1 MRTSL
6 KPTLV
11 TIAIIELLSVSAFA
25 QTSTATN
32 TALETIVI
40 EAQRLSNATARLAQ
54 EESPNVINVMTV
66 EEMRKL
72 PDVSIAESVRRL
84 PGIAMEADTGEG
96 RFINI
101 RGLDSDLNSVTFGGL
116 RLPPSNNASP
126 FGGGRAVALDA
137 IPTGLV
143 GAITVTKTN
152 LPEQD
157 AEALGGTIE
166 ITPKTAPRNGQPFF
180 DARIGTGIEP
190 ARNTPITDISVS
202 AGLRFG
208 GAGTPVGQIPSF
220 SDKPFSVVFT
230 AAYYE
235 DKRGFDDVEVDF
247 INGGGNPYLSYDD
260 IQQRHYQYN
269 RKRHGY
275 GIDLG
280 YEPDATSSYYIRAF
294 DAGYEETVLTNR
306 LTIQTTDSPVAVG
319 ASFTDG
325 IDKFEK
331 TLRDGRERIGNKV
344 LALGGKNTFG
354 DMVLDYRLGYTS
366 GSDTVLNNYNSTFR
380 FNPNNAAITYSN
392 SGEGNTPRFTVTGA
406 DYLNPSNYVLKGF
419 SNQSSETLDKEN
431 SFAVNLKSAVK
442 WAGFEEESFKV
453 GLNVR
458 MRNRTVGVQPYSYS
472 LASAPSINLADVS
485 SGGNVNFYNG
495 AYDNGPQITPGVL
508 QGTLA
513 PYQNISTGN
522 ANTALLRSQTDQE
535 NVSAVYGQYL
545 FEQGML
551 TVIGGLRVEMTH
563 ADYGA
568 VAQGADASGNSFLS
582 PITATAN
589 YNNVFPS
596 VQAKY
601 ETSKDTFVRAAF
613 SSTIARPGFNQI
625 NPSVSVDPGGPS
637 VSSGNPNLKPTYAN
651 SFDISWEK
659 YLPSAGI
666 VSIGFFDKE
675 LSNYIASN
683 VSYVTFPNSGL
694 YAGLGGALTQVVSYS
709 NISNSYVRG
718 LELNYE
724 QKLKAWADAAD
735 GWGVGANYTFVNSN
749 FEIRPGESSL
759 LPSTSQRTANATV
772 YYEKDGLNLRLGAY
786 YVSRNLFGIGGDAS
800 SDVFSEPR
808 FSVDFGGSY
817 ALNKKVSVYFNAKN
831 MTNTPLVYTI
841 GTSDR
846 VIQREFYGATY
857 QAGVNLSF

>member
-6 KPTLV
+6 KLTLV
-11 TIAIIELLSVSAFA
+11 TIAIIELLNVSAFA
-25 QTSTATN
+25 QTAKPAA

-40 EAQRLSNATARLAQ
+40 EAQRTPNSIARLAQ
-54 EESPNVINVMTV
+54 EESPNLINVMTV

-72 PDVSIAESVRRL
+72 PDVSIAESVRRI

-116 RLPPSNNASP
+116 RLPPSNTASP

-152 LPEQD
+152 LPDQD

-166 ITPKTAPRNGQPFF
+166 ITPKTTPRNGQPFF

-190 ARNTPITDISVS
+190 ARNTPITDISIS
-202 AGLRFG
+202 MGMRFG
-208 GAGTPVGQIPSF
+208 GSGTPAGHIPSF

-235 DKRGFDDVEVDF
+235 DQRGFDDVEQAFV
-247 INGGGNPYLSYDD
+247 GGANPYLSYDS
-260 IQQRHYQYN
+260 IEQRHYQYN

-280 YEPDATSSYYIRAF
+280 YEPDGTSNYYIRAF
-294 DAGYEETVLTNR
+294 EAGYEETVLRNR
-306 LTIQTTDSPVAVG
+306 LTIQTTDSPVANG
-319 ASFTDG
+319 GSFTDSV
-325 IDKFEK
+325 DSFDK
-331 TLRDGRERIGNKV
+331 TLRDARERISNKV

-366 GSDTVLNNYNSTFR
+366 GSDTFLNDYNSTFR
-380 FNPNNAAITYSN
+380 FSPASATVTYNN
-392 SGEGNTPRFTVTGA
+392 SGDGNTPRFTVSGA
-406 DYLNPSNYVLKGF
+406 DYVNPSNYTLKKF
-419 SNQSSETLDKEN
+419 SNKTTDTLDKEN
-431 SFAVNLKSAVK
+431 SLAVNLKSAVK
-442 WAGFEEESFKV
+442 WGGFDEESFKT
-453 GLNVR
+453 GFNAR
-458 MRNRTVGVQPYSYS
+458 MRNRTAGVQPYSYS
-472 LASAPSINLADVS
+472 LSGAPSISLANAS
-485 SGGNVNFYNG
+485 GGGNVNFYNG
-495 AYDNGPQITPGVL
+495 AYNNGPQITPGVL
-508 QGTLA
+508 QGILA
-513 PYQNISTGN
+513 PYQMISSGN
-522 ANTALLRSQTDQE
+522 ASDALLGSQTDKE
-535 NVSAVYGQYL
+535 NVSAVYGQYQ
-545 FEQGML
+545 FEQGKL
-551 TVIGGLRVEMTH
+551 TVIGGLRVESTH
-563 ADYGA
+563 AEYGA
-568 VAQGADASGNSFLS
+568 YAQGANASGNSFIS
-582 PITATAN
+582 PITATTDYTNA
-589 YNNVFPS
+589 FPS

-601 ETSKDTFVRAAF
+601 ELSKDTFVRTAF

-625 NPSVSVDPGGPS
+625 NPSVSVDPGGPT
-637 VSSGNPNLKPTYAN
+637 VSAGNPNLKPTYAN

-675 LSNYIASN
+675 LSNYIAN
-683 VSYVTFPNSGL
+683 NISYATFPNSGL
-694 YAGLGGALTQVVSYS
+694 YAGLGGGLTQVVSYT
-709 NISNSYVRG
+709 NISNSYARG

-724 QKLKAWADAAD
+724 QKLKEWAAAAD
-735 GWGVGANYTFVNSN
+735 GWGIGANYTFVNSK

-772 YYEKDGLNLRLGAY
+772 YYENNGLNLRIGAY

-800 SDVFSEPR
+800 SDVFCEPR

-817 ALNKKVSVYFNAKN
+817 ALNKQVSVYFNAKN
-831 MTNTPLVYTI
+831 MTNTPLVYSQ
-841 GTSDR
+841 GTADR

-857 QAGVNLSF
+857 QTGVNLSF

>member
-11 TIAIIELLSVSAFA
+11 TIAIIELLNVSAFA
-25 QTSTATN
+25 QTAKPAA

-40 EAQRLSNATARLAQ
+40 EAQRTPNSIARLAQ
-54 EESPNVINVMTV
+54 EESPNLINVMTV

-72 PDVSIAESVRRL
+72 PDVSIAESVRRI

-116 RLPPSNNASP
+116 RLPPSNTASP

-166 ITPKTAPRNGQPFF
+166 ITPKTTPRNGQPFF

-190 ARNTPITDISVS
+190 ARNTPITDISIS
-202 AGLRFG
+202 MGMRFG
-208 GAGTPVGQIPSF
+208 GSGTPAGHIPSF

-235 DKRGFDDVEVDF
+235 DQRGFDDVEQAFV
-247 INGGGNPYLSYDD
+247 GGANPYLSYDS
-260 IQQRHYQYN
+260 IEQRHYQYN

-280 YEPDATSSYYIRAF
+280 YEPDGTSNYYIRAF
-294 DAGYEETVLTNR
+294 EAGYEETVLRNR
-306 LTIQTTDSPVAVG
+306 LTIQTTDSPVANG
-319 ASFTDG
+319 GSFTDSV
-325 IDKFEK
+325 DSFDK
-331 TLRDGRERIGNKV
+331 TLRDARERISNKV

-366 GSDTVLNNYNSTFR
+366 GSDTFLNDYNSTFR
-380 FNPNNAAITYSN
+380 FSPASATVTYNN
-392 SGEGNTPRFTVTGA
+392 SGDGNTPRFTVSGA
-406 DYLNPSNYVLKGF
+406 DYVNPSNYTLKKF
-419 SNQSSETLDKEN
+419 SNKTTDTLDKEN
-431 SFAVNLKSAVK
+431 SLAVNLKSAVK
-442 WAGFEEESFKV
+442 WGGFDEESFKT
-453 GLNVR
+453 GFNAR
-458 MRNRTVGVQPYSYS
+458 MRNRTAGVQPYSYS
-472 LASAPSINLADVS
+472 LSGAPSISLANAS
-485 SGGNVNFYNG
+485 GGGNVNFYNG
-495 AYDNGPQITPGVL
+495 AYNNGPQITPGVL
-508 QGTLA
+508 QGILA
-513 PYQNISTGN
+513 PYQMISSGN
-522 ANTALLRSQTDQE
+522 ASDALLGSQTDKE
-535 NVSAVYGQYL
+535 NVSAVYGQYQ
-545 FEQGML
+545 FEQGKL
-551 TVIGGLRVEMTH
+551 TVIGGLRVESTH
-563 ADYGA
+563 AEYGA
-568 VAQGADASGNSFLS
+568 YAQGANASGNSFTS
-582 PITATAN
+582 PITATTDYTNA
-589 YNNVFPS
+589 FPS

-601 ETSKDTFVRAAF
+601 ELSKDTFVRTAF

-625 NPSVSVDPGGPS
+625 NPSVSVDPGGPT
-637 VSSGNPNLKPTYAN
+637 VSAGNPNLKPTYAN

-675 LSNYIASN
+675 LSNYIAN
-683 VSYVTFPNSGL
+683 NISYATFPNSGL
-694 YAGLGGALTQVVSYS
+694 YAGLGGGLTQVVSYT
-709 NISNSYVRG
+709 NISNSYARG

-724 QKLKAWADAAD
+724 QKLKEWAAAAD
-735 GWGVGANYTFVNSN
+735 GWGIGANYTFVNSK

-772 YYEKDGLNLRLGAY
+772 YYENNGLNLRIGAY

-800 SDVFSEPR
+800 SDVFCEPR

-817 ALNKKVSVYFNAKN
+817 ALNKQVSVYFNAKN
-831 MTNTPLVYTI
+831 MTNTPLVYSQ
-841 GTSDR
+841 GTADR

-857 QAGVNLSF
+857 LTGVNLSF